1 MVPAAGLDGT
11 VSLRTALEA
20 FSALFGPLP
29 GVRALTGPP
38 EAVMDA
44 TFAVNWVLGY
54 WGQLSAAQ
62 RTAIRKYLSGP
73 LATKGPWHPRVMK
86 PRVVG

>member
-1 MVPAAGLDGT
+1 M
-11 VSLRTALEA
+11 SLRTALEA

-54 WGQLSAAQ
+54 WGQLRCGAADGNKELPV
-62 RTAIRKYLSGP
+62 RTTCHR
-73 LATKGPWHPRVMK
+73 TGPWHPRVMK